1 MFLQN
6 LAVFSKKT
14 FSVVPKRLTGSN
26 CSTTQKA
33 TLHWLS
39 YDYGYDLLSELLFES
54 FQCSLYSVEEMLLA
68 LNATET
74 VLRQRGAPHEAAF
87 VGMQTIDILGDSRQ
101 FHVLLSGSVSGL

>member
-1 MFLQN
+1 
-6 LAVFSKKT
+6 
-14 FSVVPKRLTGSN
+14 
-26 CSTTQKA
+26 
-33 TLHWLS
+33 
-39 YDYGYDLLSELLFES
+39 
-54 FQCSLYSVEEMLLA
+54 MLLA